1 MERASGRLR
10 EEDVAEGKAEMFDQ
24 LKEIQAGV
32 HGESSYAEIGARLGL
47 AEGTVKSALH
57 RLRRRHREILREE
70 NAQTV
75 ARPEEIDEEIRSL
88 LTVLSR

>member
-10 EEDVAEGKAEMFDQ
+10 EGYVAEGKAEMFDQ
-24 LKEIQAGV
+24 LKEIQPGV
-32 HGESSYAEIGARLGL
+32 HGESFYAEIGARLGL
-47 AEGTVKSALH
+47 GDGTVKSALH

-70 NAQTV
+70 IAQTV
-75 ARPEEIDEEIRSL
+75 ARSEEIDEEIRSL